1 MKINDRIFWA
11 NTKALREERGWTQ
24 PEISEKLGI
33 NHRSYNNLE
42 RGFASKMPK
51 DLAKKI
57 ADLFETSIEALST
70 GEEPE
75 PLVDPEIVN
84 FWKNAKARRESLEL
98 SQATVAERMGMSPQ
112 GYQTKEIG
120 KASRLPN
127 SLALK
132 VAEALECSVEEL
144 WGNKSKSVN
153 VVSNVNQELVVD
165 SITEQ
170 PKETVI
176 SSGNSLYDMS
186 HLDEPIQKFISDKE
200 NADIITKNIKDLI
213 VQQWMNKGK

>member
-1 MKINDRIFWA
+1 MKMNDRIFWA

-51 DLAKKI
+51 DLARKI
-57 ADLFETSIEALST
+57 AELFETSIEALST
-70 GEEPE
+70 GDEPE
-75 PLVDPEIVN
+75 PLVDPDIVK
-84 FWKNAKARRESLEL
+84 FWNNAKARRESLEL
-98 SQATVAERMGMSPQ
+98 SQAAVAERMGLSPQ
-112 GYQTKEIG
+112 GYQTKEVG

-144 WGNKSKSVN
+144 WGNKDKSVKI
-153 VVSNVNQELVVD
+153 VSNVDQERVID
-165 SITEQ
+165 SIVEK
-170 PKETVI
+170 PKETVVSPSN
-176 SSGNSLYDMS
+176 SSYDMS
-186 HLDEPIQKFISDKE
+186 HLEEPIQKFISDKKY
-200 NADIITKNIKDLI
+200 KNKVTEAIKDLI
-213 VQQWMNKGK
+213 IREYMEKE